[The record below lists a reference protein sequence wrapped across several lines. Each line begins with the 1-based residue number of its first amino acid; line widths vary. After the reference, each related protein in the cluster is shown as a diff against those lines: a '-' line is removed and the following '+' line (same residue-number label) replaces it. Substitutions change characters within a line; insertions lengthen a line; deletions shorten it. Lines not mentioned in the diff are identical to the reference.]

1 MMSNY
6 VITMYVSFRSWHV
19 HGSHS
24 VCLLKPGVTLSA
36 DRAEEFR
43 KGETTAGSR
52 CAKLRRSSPWPRRWQ
67 KSGGDGRTTKR
78 QRGEAALRLGECEG
92 RESENVRQGQAE
104 GVCGGPYLVQGQR
117 GRVVGAWARGLTV
130 RAHAMGAAVAEEGGG
145 SDG

>member
-1 MMSNY
+1 
-6 VITMYVSFRSWHV
+6 
-19 HGSHS
+19 
-24 VCLLKPGVTLSA
+24 VTLSA